1 MKKLAK
7 SLVAHLEELA
17 LLSGAALVAVG
28 AGMYS
33 LPAGLIVGGALL
45 VGGAVLSMWGDGDA
59 K

>member
-45 VGGAVLSMWGDGDA
+45 VGGAVRSMWGEGDA